1 MDYRMMK
8 KVKIVEDHQQST
20 SMSTFRNLFNGGFSP
35 GKTTL
40 DTPERKEP
48 LRPAI
53 KPQTPQGILRP
64 SSQNLSVRYLIEAGS
79 NMGSSL
85 GIPETSLTMALQREN
100 IGLRQALKKA
110 QSSTFFEQPS
120 SSQSGHRYMKL

>member
-8 KVKIVEDHQQST
+8 KVKIVEDQS

-35 GKTTL
+35 GKTL
-40 DTPERKEP
+40 ESPVRKGP
-48 LRPAI
+48 LKPAI

-64 SSQNLSVRYLIEAGS
+64 SSQSLSVHYLMDNAS
-79 NMGSSL
+79 NL

-100 IGLRQALKKA
+100 IGLRQAVKQA
-110 QSSTFFEQPS
+110 QSSTLFEPPS
-120 SSQSGHRYMKL
+120 SSQSPHRYMRL